1 MPPRDK
7 NYWDQ
12 WYARNPSMPPSPF
25 SIWCQGNYLEGK
37 SLALLDVG
45 CGNGRDSLY
54 FASKGHVVTG
64 IDSANVRRPNLIN
77 PKFIQGN
84 ALSGLPSSDAIY
96 VRWFIHVLNEDETA
110 AFLVLAARSVKP
122 GGFVFLEFRTD
133 LYGLKQ
139 DHYRREID
147 RMDVERFLCHLGMTA
162 DVSVEGKGFS
172 KVGDDDPTLARI
184 VALS

>member
-1 MPPRDK
+1 MSPRDK

-25 SIWCQGNYLEGK
+25 ATWCQENYLEGK
-37 SLALLDVG
+37 SLNLLDVG

-64 IDSANVRRPNLIN
+64 IDSANVQRPNLIN
-77 PKFIQGN
+77 PKFIQGD
-84 ALSGLPSSDAIY
+84 ALSGLPSSNAIY
-96 VRWFIHVLNEDETA
+96 VRWFLHALNEDEATSL
-110 AFLVLAARSVKP
+110 LVLAARSVKP

-133 LYGLKQ
+133 LSGLKQ

-147 RMDVERFLCHLGMTA
+147 RMDVERFLCHLGMTV
-162 DVSVEGKGFS
+162 DTSVEGKGFS

-184 VALS
+184 VAFS